1 MLINFKK
8 YLLNALYLENKK
20 KIFYIYFLYIFLIIF
35 SSIIYGYLLNS
46 KFEIYDSNYEIIL
59 ENVPFSNGELIY
71 NLLYK
76 NKYSISYYNN
86 IDFYLA
92 KTPAIPFFIFF
103 LSLFSKNFFY
113 IIISKNLIIFTIYF
127 YFVYKILLTEKV
139 KNYFFL
145 LILIIPI
152 IIPYNFSV
160 SLNFFYEDSLI
171 AILLPLLFL
180 ALITTYKHKYL
191 LISGLCFIL
200 YFVKTSMFLII
211 AVLPILI
218 IFFERKKI
226 LKFLPVIFSLL
237 AILIWGFYG
246 LYKTGRFP
254 IFSSS
259 SSINSHVLAFAMN
272 ENFHKFYPS
281 KSTDLIPI
289 SYEIPNNISN
299 EWDFFDFYAKKNIEY
314 LDLNLSRYL
323 KNIVIKLKFI
333 FFGINRDGAL
343 PDKNGNFDNS
353 IRFSLVLSKL
363 LFNLSILFSFLILL
377 KNIKKIFSQK
387 KEIFFLSIVILNLLP
402 HIFVWATSKH
412 LVAISNITMIYLIFC
427 FVENKNKINL

>member
-8 YLLNALYLENKK
+8 YLLNAIYLENKK
-20 KIFYIYFLYIFLIIF
+20 KIFYIYFLYIVLIIF
-35 SSIIYGYLLNS
+35 SSIIYGSLLNS

-59 ENVPFSNGELIY
+59 ENVSFSNGELIY

-76 NKYSISYYNN
+76 NKYTISYYNN
-86 IDFYLA
+86 LDFYLA

-103 LSLFSKNFFY
+103 LTLFSKNFFY

-314 LDLNLSRYL
+314 LDLNLTRYL
-323 KNIVIKLKFI
+323 KNIIIKLKFI

-363 LFNLSILFSFLILL
+363 LFNLSILFSLIILF

-387 KEIFFLSIVILNLLP
+387 KEIFFLSLVILNLLP

-412 LVAISNITMIYLIFC
+412 LVAISNITMMYLIFC
-427 FVENKNKINL
+427 FAENKNKINL

>member
-1 MLINFKK
+1 MSINFKK

-20 KIFYIYFLYIFLIIF
+20 KIFYIYFLYIGLIIF

-59 ENVPFSNGELIY
+59 ENVSFSNGELIY

-103 LSLFSKNFFY
+103 LTLFSKNFFY

-127 YFVYKILLTEKV
+127 YFVYKTLLTENV

-211 AVLPILI
+211 TVLPILI

-246 LYKTGRFP
+246 LDKTGRFP

-259 SSINSHVLAFAMN
+259 SSINSHVLASAMN

-314 LDLNLSRYL
+314 LDLNLHRYL
-323 KNIVIKLKFI
+323 KNIIIKLKFI

-353 IRFSLVLSKL
+353 IRFSLILSKL
-363 LFNLSILFSFLILL
+363 LFNLSILFSLVILF

-387 KEIFFLSIVILNLLP
+387 KEIFFLSLIILNLLP

-412 LVAISNITMIYLIFC
+412 LVAISNITMMYLIFC
-427 FVENKNKINL
+427 FVKKKNKINL

>member
-1 MLINFKK
+1 MSINFKK

-20 KIFYIYFLYIFLIIF
+20 KIFYIYFLYIGLIIF
-35 SSIIYGYLLNS
+35 SSIIYGSLLNS

-59 ENVPFSNGELIY
+59 ENVSFSNGELIY

-76 NKYSISYYNN
+76 NKYSVTYYNN
-86 IDFYLA
+86 LDFYLA

-103 LSLFSKNFFY
+103 LTLFSKNFFY
-113 IIISKNLIIFTIYF
+113 IIILKNLIIFTIYF

-171 AILLPLLFL
+171 ATLLPLLFL

-226 LKFLPVIFSLL
+226 LNFLPVIFSLL

-281 KSTDLIPI
+281 KSIDLIPI

-314 LDLNLSRYL
+314 LDLNLPRYL
-323 KNIVIKLKFI
+323 KNIIIKLKFI

-353 IRFSLVLSKL
+353 IRFSLILSKL
-363 LFNLSILFSFLILL
+363 LFNLSILFSLIILF

-387 KEIFFLSIVILNLLP
+387 KEIFFLSLVILNLLP

-412 LVAISNITMIYLIFC
+412 LVAISNITMMYLIFC
-427 FVENKNKINL
+427 FVEKKNKNNL

>member
-8 YLLNALYLENKK
+8 FLLNALYTEKKK
-20 KIFYIYFLYIFLIIF
+20 KIFYIYFLYIVLIIF

-59 ENVPFSNGELIY
+59 ENVSFSNGELIY

-76 NKYSISYYNN
+76 NKYSVTYYNKL
-86 IDFYLA
+86 DFYLA

-363 LFNLSILFSFLILL
+363 LFNLSILFSLIILF

-387 KEIFFLSIVILNLLP
+387 KEIFFLSLVILNLLP

-412 LVAISNITMIYLIFC
+412 LVAISNITMMYLIFC
-427 FVENKNKINL
+427 FAENKNKINL

>member
-8 YLLNALYLENKK
+8 YLLNGIYLENKK
-20 KIFYIYFLYIFLIIF
+20 KIFYIYFLYIVLIIF
-35 SSIIYGYLLNS
+35 SSIIYGSLLNS

-59 ENVPFSNGELIY
+59 ENVSFSNGELIY

-76 NKYSISYYNN
+76 NKYSVTYYNN
-86 IDFYLA
+86 LDFYLA

-103 LSLFSKNFFY
+103 LTLFSKNFFY

-254 IFSSS
+254 ILSSS

-314 LDLNLSRYL
+314 LDLNLPRYL
-323 KNIVIKLKFI
+323 KNIIIKLKFI

-353 IRFSLVLSKL
+353 TRFSLVLSKL
-363 LFNLSILFSFLILL
+363 LFNLSILFSLIILF

-387 KEIFFLSIVILNLLP
+387 KEIFFLSLVILNLLP

-412 LVAISNITMIYLIFC
+412 LVAISNVSMMYLIFC
-427 FVENKNKINL
+427 FVDNKNKINL

>member
-1 MLINFKK
+1 MSINFKK

-20 KIFYIYFLYIFLIIF
+20 KIFYIYFLYIGLIIF

-59 ENVPFSNGELIY
+59 ENVSFSNGELIY

-103 LSLFSKNFFY
+103 LTLFSKNFFY

-127 YFVYKILLTEKV
+127 YFVYKTLLTENV

-246 LYKTGRFP
+246 LDKTGRFP

-259 SSINSHVLAFAMN
+259 SSINSHVLASAMN

-314 LDLNLSRYL
+314 LDLNLHRYL
-323 KNIVIKLKFI
+323 KNIIIKLKFI

-353 IRFSLVLSKL
+353 IRFSLILSKL
-363 LFNLSILFSFLILL
+363 LFNLSILFSLVILF

-387 KEIFFLSIVILNLLP
+387 KEIFFLSLIILNLLP

-412 LVAISNITMIYLIFC
+412 LVAISNITMMYLIFC
-427 FVENKNKINL
+427 FVKKKK